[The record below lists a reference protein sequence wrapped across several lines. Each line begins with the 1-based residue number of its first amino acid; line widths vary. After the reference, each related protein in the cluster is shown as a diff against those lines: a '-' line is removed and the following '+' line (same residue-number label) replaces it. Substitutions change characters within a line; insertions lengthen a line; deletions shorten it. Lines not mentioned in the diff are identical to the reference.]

1 MSVRLTIWA
10 FPNPADPSGNSYKHP
25 VWNPLMTHMTREP
38 DYHLWDSF
46 QRRDYLNHILCLY
59 NGGLVQFNSMKVQ
72 FEFETQEDLTQFVL
86 AWS

>member
-10 FPNPADPSGNSYKHP
+10 FPNPADPSGNSYMHP

-38 DYHLWDSF
+38 DYPEWDSF
-46 QRRDYLNHILCLY
+46 RRRDYVNHMLSSY
-59 NGGLVQFNSMKVQ
+59 NGGIVQFNRLKVML
-72 FEFETQEDLTQFVL
+72 EFETQEDLTQFVL